1 MSHHKKSDAVA
12 HDRVDPAVKQNLVM
26 PIVRVL
32 ADMKK
37 QFGSLIFLFA
47 SVFVLAA
54 CSGGTST
61 STTVSGTTSYTNNNL
76 LANGASLDVSAANQI
91 IIDVRSAALYAAGHI
106 TNAINIPHS
115 ALNATSNA
123 LDITTAVNALS
134 AAGVSNTA
142 KIIVYGADIDGN
154 TGWVFWA
161 LEYLGAKNA
170 QVLNGG
176 YAKWVADGRTVST
189 TATTLPATTFTP
201 AVDTARLATKADV
214 VAHYADTT
222 HYAIIDSRNYS
233 DATANNFVTS
243 HIPNAVS
250 ILVGDFL
257 NADKT
262 VRSYADLKT
271 LLDAKGITTGK
282 TVITH
287 CYVGLR
293 SAQEYFVLRL
303 MGFNASNYDGSWTEW
318 AADTTLPVHN
328 VGLLASGATLDV
340 NAANQVIID
349 IRSAADYAV
358 GHITNAINIPHSTL
372 NAASNA
378 LDTTTAVNTLSAAGV
393 SNTAKIVVYGAD
405 IDGNTGW
412 AFWVLEYLGAQNV
425 QVLDGGYN
433 KWVADARTVSTT
445 ATTLPAKTFTP
456 AVNAA
461 ALATKADVVAHYA
474 DTSNYAI
481 VDSRNYR
488 DATTNNY
495 VTSHIPNAVS
505 ILIGDFLNAD
515 KTVKPYT
522 DLKTLLD
529 AKGVTTGKT
538 VITHCYVGWRSAQE
552 YLVLRVMG
560 FKVSNYDGSWA
571 EWAADTTSLPTQAG
585 AQAGL
590 LANASSLDVNAANQV
605 IIDARSAADYAA
617 GHITNA
623 INLPPSALDTAS
635 NSYELNTPAAAAT
648 VLGAAG
654 VSDAANIIVYGKK
667 GDFGAKERV
676 FWALE
681 YLGAKKVAILDGGYD
696 KWVADGRAVS
706 TTATTLPA
714 AVFTPAV
721 DATRLA
727 TKADVVAHYAD
738 TAHYAIVDSRSNA
751 DYATAHIPNAINI
764 IMTDYLNTD
773 GTTKSYAEIKTMLEA
788 KGVTAGKTVIAHC
801 YVGYMSGQGYFMAR
815 LMGINTSNYDGSW
828 TEWAADT
835 TLPTR
840 TGSNP

>member
-1 MSHHKKSDAVA
+1 MSHHKKFDTAV
-12 HDRVDPAVKQNLVM
+12 HGSIESSVTRKFVM
-26 PIVRVL
+26 PILKML
-32 ADMKK
+32 ADMQK
-37 QFGSLIFLFA
+37 QLGSFILLLA
-47 SVFVLAA
+47 SIFVLAA
-54 CSGGTST
+54 CSGGSST
-61 STTVSGTTSYTNNNL
+61 TTTVSGATTYTNANL
-76 LANGASLDVSAANQI
+76 LAKGASLDVNAANQV

-115 ALNATSNA
+115 TLNAASNA
-123 LDITTAVNALS
+123 LDMTTAVNAFG

-142 KIIVYGADIDGN
+142 KIVVYGADVDGN
-154 TGWVFWA
+154 TGWVFWV
-161 LEYLGAKNA
+161 LEYLGAKNV
-170 QVLNGG
+170 QVLDGG

-189 TATTLPATTFTP
+189 AATTLPAATFTP
-201 AVDTARLATKADV
+201 TVDATRLATKADV

-222 HYAIIDSRNYS
+222 NYAIIDSRNYS
-233 DATANNFVTS
+233 DATTNNFVTS

-262 VRSYADLKT
+262 VKSHADLKT
-271 LLDAKGITTGK
+271 LLDAKGVTTGK
-282 TVITH
+282 TVIAH

-293 SAQEYFVLRL
+293 SSQEYFILRL

-318 AADTTLPVHN
+318 AADTSLPVHN
-328 VGLLASGATLDV
+328 VGLLANGATLDV

-349 IRSAADYAV
+349 IRSAADYAA

-412 AFWVLEYLGAQNV
+412 AFWVFEYLGAQNV
-425 QVLDGGYN
+425 QVLDGGYA
-433 KWVADARTVSTT
+433 KWVADGRAVVTT
-445 ATTLPAKTFTP
+445 ASTLPAAVFTP
-456 AVNAA
+456 IENATR
-461 ALATKADVVAHYA
+461 LATKADVLANYA

-481 VDSRNYR
+481 LDSRNYS

-515 KTVKPYT
+515 KTVKSYA

-529 AKGVTTGKT
+529 AKSVTTGKT

-571 EWAADTTSLPTQAG
+571 EWAADTTPLPTQAG

-590 LANASSLDVNAANQV
+590 LANAAALDVNAAHQV

-617 GHITNA
+617 GHIANA
-623 INLPPSALDTAS
+623 INLPPYALDTAS
-635 NSYELNTPAAAAT
+635 NSYELNTPTAAAA

-654 VSDAANIIVYGKK
+654 VSDTADIIVYGKK

-681 YLGAKKVAILDGGYD
+681 YLGAKKVSVLDGGYD
-696 KWVADGRAVS
+696 KWVADGHTVTA
-706 TTATTLPA
+706 TATTLPA
-714 AVFTPAV
+714 AVFAPTV
-721 DATRLA
+721 DASKLA
-727 TKADVVAHYAD
+727 SKADVVAHYAD

-751 DYATAHIPNAINI
+751 DYVTAHIPNAINVV
-764 IMTDYLNTD
+764 MTDYLSAD
-773 GTTKSYAEIKTMLEA
+773 GTTKSYADIKAMLDG
-788 KGVTAGKTVIAHC
+788 KGVTANKTVIAHC

-815 LMGINTSNYDGSW
+815 LMGIKTSNYDGSW

-835 TLPTR
+835 TLPTH
-840 TGSNP
+840 TGANP